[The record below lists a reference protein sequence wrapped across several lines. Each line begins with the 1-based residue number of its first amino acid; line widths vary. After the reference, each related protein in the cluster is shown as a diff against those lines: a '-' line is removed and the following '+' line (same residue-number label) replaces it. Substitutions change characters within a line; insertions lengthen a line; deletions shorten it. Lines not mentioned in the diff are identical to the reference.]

1 MDINN
6 LLLFKTCTHSEIKLV
21 KANKNMNSNTSNK
34 YENKE

>member
-1 MDINN
+1 MDFNN
-6 LLLFKTCTHSEIKLV
+6 LLLFKHRYSEIKLV